1 MVIRDSEPQ
10 DPGVRAYPRA
20 TYRAVSGL
28 GFGLARGIPRPVS
41 DRAPIPEMT
50 SARRVHDAE
59 CCADLQ
65 PARAGRHWK
74 ARGWQHGIIVVGAGG
89 RVS

>member
-1 MVIRDSEPQ
+1 MEAGSTRMVIMDSEPQ
-10 DPGVRAYPRA
+10 DPGVR
-20 TYRAVSGL
+20 VLGL
-28 GFGLARGIPRPVS
+28 GFGLTPGIPRPVC

>member
-20 TYRAVSGL
+20 TYRAVLGL

-59 CCADLQ
+59 CCA
-65 PARAGRHWK
+65 PTCN
-74 ARGWQHGIIVVGAGG
+74 QHVPVVIGKHEADSTG
-89 RVS
+89 